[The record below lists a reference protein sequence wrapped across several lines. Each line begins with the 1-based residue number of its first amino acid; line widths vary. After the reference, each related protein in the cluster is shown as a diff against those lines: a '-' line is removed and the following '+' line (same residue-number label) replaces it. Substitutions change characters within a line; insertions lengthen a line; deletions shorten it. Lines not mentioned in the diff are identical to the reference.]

1 MVVLALNATEFIGRF
16 HPILVHLP
24 IGILILA
31 VLFIALSLKEQ
42 FSYLKD
48 AIGITLF
55 LGMLSAIASCI
66 SGYLLSQSESYDPG
80 LIFKHQ
86 GFAIALAATSI
97 VLYVLHLKQKQTTW
111 IAGLMAVLLLITGH
125 LGGSITHGADF
136 LFKGSS
142 AATSRGGQVH
152 KPIANI
158 QDGAAYATLIQPIF
172 ESKCIACHGLEKQ
185 KAKLRLDDPASILKG
200 GEGGAA
206 IVAGQA
212 EQSNLMN
219 RILLAKDNKD
229 HMPPSEKPQ
238 LTKEEIDLV
247 EWWINGGASFDRKV
261 SEIQQTEKIKQVF
274 KNLTSDQSNEEISL
288 VDIPE
293 KSVSKASESAVQKLR
308 ERGITVVPVAQN
320 SNYLLVNYVAIE
332 AFSAKDL
339 TLLQAISDQLIWLK
353 LPNISLTDDDVD
365 DLVQLTNLT
374 RLYVQKTNLTDQ
386 GIAKL
391 TKLSNLQYLNLSGTK
406 ATAKG
411 VASLSILKNL
421 RHLYLY
427 QTTITEDELK
437 KLRMEFPKTNVDG
450 GGYQV
455 PKIEWDTAVSRAP
468 IVK

>member
-1 MVVLALNATEFIGRF
+1 MVFLALNAAEFIGHF

-31 VLFIALSLKEQ
+31 LLFIGLSRQER
-42 FSYLKD
+42 FSYLKE
-48 AIGITLF
+48 AIGITLS

-66 SGYLLSQSESYDPG
+66 SGYLLSQSESYDQS

-86 GFAIALAATSI
+86 WFAIALAATSI
-97 VLYVLHLKQKQTTW
+97 VLYVLHLKQKRLTW
-111 IAGLMAVLLLITGH
+111 TAGLLAILLMITGH
-125 LGGSITHGADF
+125 LGGSITHGSDF

-142 AATSRGGQVH
+142 AKNSKVKNEH

-158 QDGAAYATLIQPIF
+158 QEGAAYATLIQPIF

-185 KAKLRLDDPASILKG
+185 KAKLKLDGPASILKG
-200 GEGGAA
+200 GEGGPA

-212 EQSNLMN
+212 EQSALMK
-219 RILLAKDNKD
+219 RILLAKDNKE
-229 HMPPSEKPQ
+229 HMPPAEKPQ

-261 SEIQQTEKIKQVF
+261 SEIQQTDKIKRVF
-274 KNLTSDQSNEEISL
+274 KSLSTDHSNDEVSL
-288 VDIPE
+288 ADIPE
-293 KSVSKASESAVQKLR
+293 ASVSKASESSVQKLR

-332 AFSAKDL
+332 AFTSKDL
-339 TLLQAISDQLIWLK
+339 KLLQAINDQLIWLK
-353 LPNISLTDDDVD
+353 LPNIALTDESVD
-365 DLVQLTNLT
+365 ELNQLTNLT
-374 RLYVQKTNLTDQ
+374 RLYVQKTNITDQ

-391 TKLSNLQYLNLSGTK
+391 AKLSNLQYLNLSGTK

-411 VASLSILKNL
+411 VAFISGLKNL

-427 QTTITEDELK
+427 QTAITDDELK
-437 KLRMEFPKTNVDG
+437 KIRLGLPKTNVDG

-468 IVK
+468 IIK